1 MKIVIQIV
9 SLFILVISPCKGQ
22 NASATLL
29 STESISANRL
39 LAIDVLTNR
48 YYEENGILYKSNQEQ
63 IWQYK
68 NLAMGKIVKI
78 DVQNPLKIAVFFE
91 GFNSVVLLDNQLN
104 EIQKIGFSNSNKNF
118 IIASAIGISAQNK
131 LWFYDTI
138 SQKIGLFN
146 CTNEDFKFV
155 STPFQGNFKYYE
167 SDFNNFQWIDT
178 ELNWYSCNFFGEIK
192 FIREVPDFEKIQIIN
207 SHLILY
213 SKGEHLYFLDFK
225 SNKTL
230 EVQNVDKSF
239 DFFIYKDQILS
250 IFTNRQ
256 IKKYKILLP

>member
-1 MKIVIQIV
+1 MKIVIQIL

-22 NASATLL
+22 NTSATLL

-39 LAIDVLTNR
+39 LAIDVLNNR

-68 NLAMGKIVKI
+68 NLALGKIVKI

-104 EIQKIGFSNSNKNF
+104 EIQKIAFSNSNKNF

-192 FIREVPDFEKIQIIN
+192 FIREVPVFEKIQIIN

>member
-1 MKIVIQIV
+1 MKTFIQLL

-22 NASATLL
+22 STSAILL
-29 STESISANRL
+29 STDSILANRF
-39 LAIDVLTNR
+39 LAMDVLSHR
-48 YYEENGILYKSNQEQ
+48 YYEENGVLYKSNQEQ

-68 NLAMGKIVKI
+68 NLALGKILKI
-78 DVQNPLKIAVFFE
+78 DTQNPLKIAVFFE
-91 GFNSVVLLDNQLN
+91 RFNAVVLLDNQLN
-104 EIQKIGFSNSNKNF
+104 EIKRIAFSDINKNS
-118 IIASAIGISAQNK
+118 IIASAIGIAAQNK

-146 CTNEDFKFV
+146 CVNDDFKWI
-155 STPFQGNFKYYE
+155 STSFPGNFKHYE

-178 ELNWYSCNFFGEIK
+178 ELNWYSCNLFGEINL
-192 FIREVPDFEKIQIIN
+192 IRQVPDFDKIQIIN
-207 SHLILY
+207 SNMIVY

-225 SNKTL
+225 SNKTK

-250 IFTNRQ
+250 IFTDRQ
-256 IKKYKILLP
+256 IKNYKIQLP